1 MLRQT
6 LAGTSSGPS
15 SPMVLEFDTS
25 LGTTTISVPLAGTVN
40 VVVDW
45 GDGTSNTYTTTGS
58 KTHTYASGGVYQ
70 VNITGTL
77 TQFGIVSGTRP
88 QFTKCLSFGT
98 VGLTSLRGAFFG
110 CANLIEVPATLPE
123 AITALDFA
131 FSGCTTF
138 NYDISGWD
146 VSNVVDMSG
155 MFTSALAFNQD
166 ISGWNVA
173 NVTDMDSMFNNATS
187 FNQNIG
193 GWNMSNVSQAF
204 QMFFGA
210 LAFNQDIGSWDVS
223 KITDMSSMFSDASA
237 FNQDIGAW
245 DTVNVADMSFM
256 FSDATNFNQDLTGWC
271 VGNIQSE
278 PSGFATGSAL
288 TTGNKPVWGTCPAYV
303 ADGAITYVG
312 NATGTT
318 SATLPSHQAGDLI
331 VAFAFRDG
339 STTQPTQPS
348 GWTSIDTATGT
359 TCCARLAYKVA
370 ASGSE
375 TTGTWTNA
383 STVIFVVYRDVD
395 TTNITALDT
404 EIAGV
409 GTTVTYNANGFW
421 KDLSRVIAFAAHR
434 SIDTALG
441 TAPTGLTLV
450 VNPVDATD
458 EGAAFESTIDNYGDW
473 PSTNVSVGGTS
484 SGWITFVMRL
494 RVPIVHV

>member
-6 LAGTSSGPS
+6 LAGTASGPGD
-15 SPMVLEFDTS
+15 PMILEFDTS
-25 LGTTTISVPLAGTVN
+25 LGTTTIELEFGGTVN
-40 VVVDW
+40 VVVNW
-45 GDGTSNTYTTTGS
+45 GDLTSNTYTTGGR
-58 KTHTYASGGVYQ
+58 KVHTYSTGGIYQ
-70 VNITGTL
+70 VTITGTL
-77 TQFGIVSGTRP
+77 TAFGASGLP
-88 QFTKCLSFGT
+88 APELTKCLSFGT
-98 VGLTSLRGAFFG
+98 VGLTDLRYAFNS
-110 CANLIEVPATLPE
+110 ATNLTVVPNTLPSTVTDLE
-123 AITALDFA
+123 SAFA
-131 FSGCTTF
+131 GCTLF
-138 NYDISGWD
+138 NQDISGWD
-146 VSNVVDMSG
+146 VSNVTDMSG
-155 MFTSALAFNQD
+155 MFASALA
-166 ISGWNVA
+166 
-173 NVTDMDSMFNNATS
+173 

-193 GWNMSNVSQAF
+193 GWNVSNVTRMNNMFSNATAF
-204 QMFFGA
+204 NQNIGAWNTANVTSMFSMFNAAAAFNQNIGAWDVSKVDDMFSMFGDA
-210 LAFNQDIGSWDVS
+210 TAFNQDIS
-223 KITDMSSMFSDASA
+223 
-237 FNQDIGAW
+237 AW
-245 DTVNVADMSFM
+245 DTVNVERMDYM
-256 FSDATNFNQDLTGWC
+256 FSDATAFNQNLSGWC

-278 PSGFATGSAL
+278 PTGFATGSAL

-339 STTQPTQPS
+339 STTLPTQPA

-359 TCCARLAYKVA
+359 SCCARLAYKVA
-370 ASGSE
+370 ASSGE
-375 TTGTWTNA
+375 TTGTWT
-383 STVIFVVYRDVD
+383 SSTTVIFVLYRDVNIA
-395 TTNITALDT
+395 NITQLDT
-404 EIAGV
+404 ELAGV

-434 SIDTALG
+434 STDTALG

-494 RVPIVHV
+494 RVPIVLA